1 MVNTRLLLRAPPIP
15 GHNCRTGLPSRLPS
29 RSTAGFTGYTPN
41 LHSAHGEAMS
51 RGQPAEPRKESRPD
65 AVPMCPFQLPYLY
78 QIYLF
83 ICVGAGIVV
92 PSSYRW
98 SSAIHG
104 HHHFAYPRSSS
115 RSRLSFPLAIPERR
129 TRQIKRLAPPD
140 RRPFQAREQFGDNVN
155 SHPDVAH
162 GDSQPVSNWSRGR
175 KKSSNIQPYPSGTVC
190 GQQPTR
196 ESIVPKG
203 QRKDSGVTAVRL
215 PSD

>member
-1 MVNTRLLLRAPPIP
+1 MA
-15 GHNCRTGLPSRLPS
+15 
-29 RSTAGFTGYTPN
+29 
-41 LHSAHGEAMS
+41 
-51 RGQPAEPRKESRPD
+51 
-65 AVPMCPFQLPYLY
+65 
-78 QIYLF
+78 
-83 ICVGAGIVV
+83 

-129 TRQIKRLAPPD
+129 TRRIKRSAPLD
-140 RRPFQAREQFGDNVN
+140 RRPFQAREQFADNVN

-175 KKSSNIQPYPSGTVC
+175 NKLSNIQPYPSGTVC
-190 GQQPTR
+190 GQRQFPPYADRTWRPTR
-196 ESIVPKG
+196 ESKVPKG
-203 QRKDSGVTAVRL
+203 QRKDSGVTAIRL